1 MRFNIHLFIYD
12 LTLWNIFYRIPCRNH
27 NIRHRYMVLFFFT
40 DHFCGGFSSHVV
52 MSDIST
58 DFGISPSTR
67 PPVIIIIFFPSRIFD
82 ETPAISSL
90 FCMKSP
96 FSFAKNIHGKRMIDI
111 GCRCYDRHCTD
122 PFCKQSCKF
131 ICSAI
136 MSGQNRDN
144 KLSLL
149 VHHQNRMSVSLSR
162 REVPWRAPRFR
173 MRRSR

>member
-1 MRFNIHLFIYD
+1 MSLRQTARSPHRIFPFTAHAKDDGAGDQPERICMRFNIHLFIYD
-12 LTLWNIFYRIPCRNH
+12 LTLWNIFTGYLAEITTSGIDIWSCS
-27 NIRHRYMVLFFFT
+27 FFT

-96 FSFAKNIHGKRMIDI
+96 FSFAKH
-111 GCRCYDRHCTD
+111 
-122 PFCKQSCKF
+122 
-131 ICSAI
+131 
-136 MSGQNRDN
+136 
-144 KLSLL
+144 
-149 VHHQNRMSVSLSR
+149 
-162 REVPWRAPRFR
+162 PRQTHD
-173 MRRSR
+173 